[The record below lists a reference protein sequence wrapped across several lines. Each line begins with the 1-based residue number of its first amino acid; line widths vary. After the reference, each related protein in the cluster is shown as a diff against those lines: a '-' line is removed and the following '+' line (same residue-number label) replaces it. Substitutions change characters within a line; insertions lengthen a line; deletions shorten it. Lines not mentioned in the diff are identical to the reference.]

1 MNLNPGPQYVL
12 VENDGTQ
19 YQMKKILDLKAEK
32 DTLPKDLQSP
42 DCAIPNP
49 SEGPKH
55 LVLYVLNCYGCQT
68 CWRMDENFDIVN
80 HTHIY
85 VARNVGH
92 RIAEQLDEETR
103 NLIA

>member
-1 MNLNPGPQYVL
+1 MHLNPGPQFVL

-19 YQMKKILDLKAEK
+19 YQMKKVLDLKAET

-49 SEGPKH
+49 AEGPKH

-68 CWRMDENFDIVN
+68 CWRMDEKDDIVK
-80 HTHIY
+80 HAHIY

-92 RIAEQLDEETR
+92 RIKDLLDEETR